1 MAKRTNM
8 FASHEQVGVREDL
21 SDMIYNIDPTET
33 PVVSAIGVDGE
44 GGGNTLFDWQID
56 SLAAPDATNAKIE
69 GEDAAAAALS
79 ATTRLS
85 NYMQISDKVYGVTG
99 TSRVLNG
106 AGRGDELDYQRLKK
120 GVELR
125 KDIEAVLTGVNQAKV
140 AGSDSVARKTAN
152 FGAFITTNAVVGA
165 TGTLPTGDG
174 TDVHT
179 PGTNYALTETILQA
193 RLQAAWTAGARP
205 SKLFMPAAHKV
216 TANGFTGR
224 ADHVRSVDSENVV
237 YANVDVY
244 VSEFG
249 TVEMIPC
256 RDILADQILG
266 IDPEFAGVKYLRSFE
281 TEELAKVGD
290 SDREQM
296 IVEYG
301 LKVDNESA
309 HFALYDVDAS

>member
-8 FASHEQVGVREDL
+8 FASHEQVGIREDL

-33 PVVSAIGVDGE
+33 PVVTAIGVDSE
-44 GGGNTLFDWQID
+44 GGGNTLFDWQVD
-56 SLAAPDATNAKIE
+56 SLDAPSSSNAKIE
-69 GEDAAAAALS
+69 GEDAAAAALG
-79 ATTRLS
+79 ATTRLN
-85 NYMQISDKVYGVTG
+85 NYHQISDKVYGVTG
-99 TSRVLNG
+99 TARSMNG

-125 KDIEAVLTGVNQAKV
+125 KDIEAVLTGIHQAKLV
-140 AGSDSVARKTAN
+140 GSNTVARLTGN
-152 FGAFITTNAVVGA
+152 FASFITTNALVGA

-174 TDVHT
+174 SDVPAAGT
-179 PGTNYALTETILQA
+179 PYSITEAILAA

-205 SKLFMPAAHKV
+205 TMAFMPAAIKV
-216 TANGFTGR
+216 TANGFLGR
-224 ADHVRSVDSENVV
+224 ADHVRSVSDDNVV

-256 RDILADQILG
+256 RDIEANTVLG
-266 IDPEFAGVKYLRSFE
+266 IDPEFAGLKYLRSFE
-281 TEELAKVGD
+281 TTELAKVGD

-301 LKVDNESA
+301 LKVDNEAA
-309 HFALYDVDAS
+309 HFALYGVTA

>member
-1 MAKRTNM
+1 MAKRANM
-8 FASHEQVGVREDL
+8 FASHEQAGIREDL
-21 SDMIYNIDPTET
+21 SDMIYNIDPIET
-33 PVVSAIGVDGE
+33 PVVTAIGVDNE

-56 SLAAPDATNAKIE
+56 SLDTPDPTNAKIE

-79 ATTRLS
+79 ATTRLN
-85 NYMQISDKVYGVTG
+85 NYHQISDKVYGVTG
-99 TSRVLNG
+99 TARVMNG

-125 KDIEAVLTGVNQAKV
+125 KDIEAVLTGVHQAKV

-152 FGAFITTNAVVGA
+152 FAAWIATNCTVGD
-165 TGTLPTGDG
+165 TGSAPTGDG
-174 TDVHT
+174 TDVVTVGT
-179 PGTNYALTETILQA
+179 PYAFTETVLQA
-193 RLQAAWTAGARP
+193 SLQAAWTAGARP
-205 SKLFMPAAHKV
+205 TKLFMPAAEKV

-224 ADHVRSVDSENVV
+224 ADHVRAVDSEDVV

-256 RDILADQILG
+256 RDIKSDTMLG
-266 IDPEFAGVKYLRSFE
+266 LDPEYAGVKYLRSFE
-281 TEELAKVGD
+281 TQELAKVGD

-296 IVEYG
+296 LVEYG
-301 LKVDNESA
+301 LKVDNEAA
-309 HFALYDVDAS
+309 HFAIYGATA

>member
-8 FASHEQVGVREDL
+8 MASHEIIGTREDL

-56 SLAAPDATNAKIE
+56 GLDAADPTNAKIE
-69 GEDAAAAALS
+69 GEDAAAAALG
-79 ATTRLS
+79 ATTRLN
-85 NYMQISDKVYGVTG
+85 NYHQISDKVYGTTG
-99 TSRVLNG
+99 TAAALNS

-125 KDIEAVLTGVNQAKV
+125 KDIEAVLTGIHQAKLV
-140 AGSDSVARKTAN
+140 GDNTTARLTGNFASYIFSNAISV
-152 FGAFITTNAVVGA
+152 GD
-165 TGTLPTGDG
+165 LPTGDG
-174 TDVHT
+174 SDVPEAAQT
-179 PGTNYALTETILQA
+179 PISITETLLAA
-193 RLQAAWTAGARP
+193 RLQEAWTLGARP
-205 SKLFMPAAHKV
+205 TKAFMPAAVKV
-216 TANGFTGR
+216 TANGFLGR
-224 ADHVRSVDSENVV
+224 ADHVRAVSDDNVV

-256 RDILADQILG
+256 RDIEANTVLG
-266 IDPEFAGVKYLRSFE
+266 LDPEFASVKYLRSFE
-281 TEELAKVGD
+281 TTELAKVGD

-301 LKVDNESA
+301 LKIDNEAA
-309 HFALYDVDAS
+309 HFAMYDIKA